1 MNVIPTAG
9 LKTPLHKNE
18 WQTKRLKYL
27 FRKLNRPVE
36 DSDNVVT
43 AFRDGVV
50 TLRSNRREDG
60 FTFADKEIGYQG
72 VEPYD
77 LVIHAMDGF
86 AGAIGVSDS
95 RGKCSPV
102 YSIAVPITQNKV
114 YSKFWGYYLRNLAV
128 SGFIESLAKGIRERS
143 TDFRW
148 KDVGN
153 LLVNFPCYEPQKEI
167 ADFLD
172 RETARI
178 DQLIEKKK
186 QLVLKIKLRE
196 VSFIEDC
203 LTGRDVPNAE
213 RRETFVPWLGAIPAH
228 WRTTKLRHLV
238 RISTGGRDTKDRVDN
253 GDYPFFVR
261 SMKIERIDSFSMN
274 EEAVLTSGDGAG
286 VGEVF
291 HHIFGKFDLHQ
302 RMYAF
307 TKFRDVSGDYFYYFL
322 RAFFKLQ
329 MSQWSAKSTVDSVRM
344 PFLKTMVFTVPPR
357 GEQAVIAERIKTKS
371 EKYQELIERT
381 ENSIKLLKQFRTA
394 LITEAVTGQLDIQAW
409 KKKGG
414 TDKRLDNIETAMVDS
429 NLKRGTAC

>member
-1 MNVIPTAG
+1 MSVIPTAG
-9 LKTPLHKNE
+9 LKTPLHKKE
-18 WQTKRLKYL
+18 WHTKRLKYL
-27 FRKLNRPVE
+27 FRKLNRPVK
-36 DSDNVVT
+36 DSDNIVT

-72 VEPYD
+72 VEPND

-102 YSIAVPITQNKV
+102 YSIAVPITQNMV

-128 SGFIESLAKGIRERS
+128 SGFIESLAKGIRVRS

-153 LLVNFPCYEPQKEI
+153 LLVNFPCYETQKEI

-186 QLVLKIKLRE
+186 LLIEKFQLRE
-196 VSFIEDC
+196 ASFIEDC
-203 LTGRDVPNAE
+203 LTGRHITSGDCQ
-213 RRETFVPWLGAIPAH
+213 ETNIPWLGAIPAH
-228 WRTTKLRHLV
+228 WKTIKLRHLV

-253 GDYPFFVR
+253 GNYPFFVR

-291 HHIFGKFDLHQ
+291 HHVFGKFDLHQ

-307 TKFRDVSGDYFYYFL
+307 TKFREVTGDYFYYFL
-322 RAFFKLQ
+322 RAFFKMQ

-344 PFLKTMVFTVPPR
+344 PFLKTMVFAVPPKE
-357 GEQAVIAERIKTKS
+357 EQIIIIEKIKAQS
-371 EKYQELIERT
+371 AKYRQLIEQT
-381 ENSIKLLKQFRTA
+381 ENSIQLLKQFRTS
-394 LITEAVTGQLDIQAW
+394 LITEAVTGQLDIKAW

-414 TDKRLDNIETAMVDS
+414 TDKRLDNIEEAMAS
-429 NLKRGTAC
+429 